1 MIKSKL
7 CMVVHRTTFINLGD
21 IMADKSQNKKESKGK
36 PKKK

>member
-21 IMADKSQNKKESKGK
+21 MMADKSQKKKETKGK
-36 PKKK
+36 QKKK